1 MYEVFIND
9 RPLIISNN
17 ISIDNDVII
26 FKDDINWFEIV
37 SSLINGSKKDAYIKT
52 KSLDCAWQSFLN
64 HFKIIKAA
72 GGLVFNN
79 EKILF
84 IYRNKKWD
92 LPKGKL
98 ENNESIKSCALREV
112 KEECGIKN
120 LKIIDFIGETYHI
133 YMYSNELILK
143 VTYWY
148 SMNSFVQE
156 NLQPQIEEGIEKV
169 EWKNIRQT
177 KNLLSSTYPNISKII
192 KKFMGCYL
200 L

>member
-17 ISIDNDVII
+17 ISIDNDIII

-37 SSLINGSKKDAYIKT
+37 SSLINGSEKVVYIKT
-52 KSLDCAWQSFLN
+52 KSLDYTWQSFLN
-64 HFKIIKAA
+64 QFKIIKAA

-120 LKIIDFIGETYHI
+120 LNIVDFIGETYHI
-133 YMYSNELILK
+133 YMHSNELILK

>member
-26 FKDDINWFEIV
+26 FNDDINWFEIV
-37 SSLINGSKKDAYIKT
+37 SSLINGSKKVVYIKT
-52 KSLDCAWQSFLN
+52 KSLDCTWQSFLN
-64 HFKIIKAA
+64 QFKIIKAA

-120 LKIIDFIGETYHI
+120 LNIVDFVGETYHI
-133 YMYSNELILK
+133 YMHSNELILK

-192 KKFMGCYL
+192 KKFMGSYL

>member
-26 FKDDINWFEIV
+26 FNDDINWFEIV
-37 SSLINGSKKDAYIKT
+37 SSLINKSKKCVYIKT
-52 KSLDCAWQSFLN
+52 KSLDFAWQSFLN
-64 HFKIIKAA
+64 QFKIIKAA
-72 GGLVFNN
+72 GGLVFYN

-133 YMYSNELILK
+133 YMHSNELTLK

-192 KKFMGCYL
+192 KKFIGSYL